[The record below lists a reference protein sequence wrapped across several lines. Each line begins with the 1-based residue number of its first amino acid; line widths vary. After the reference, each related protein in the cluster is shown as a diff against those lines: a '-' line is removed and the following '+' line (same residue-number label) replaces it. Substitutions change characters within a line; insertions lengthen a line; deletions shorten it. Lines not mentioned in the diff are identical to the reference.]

1 MIKTFLRIGKYSA
14 EELLMYE
21 EGGSRN
27 ELEKLINSLQLGEK
41 VILMGSSTN
50 ISEAE
55 ANYLL

>member
-1 MIKTFLRIGKYSA
+1 
-14 EELLMYE
+14 MYE